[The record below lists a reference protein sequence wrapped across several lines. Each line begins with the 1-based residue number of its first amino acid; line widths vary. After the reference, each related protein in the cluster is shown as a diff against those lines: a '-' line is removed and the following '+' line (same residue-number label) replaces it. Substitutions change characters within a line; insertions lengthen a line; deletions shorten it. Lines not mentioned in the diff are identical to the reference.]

1 MKIRMVLST
10 AALTLLTAAA
20 FAGLTQPAPVIVN
33 LDMMF
38 AQGDQVSARTAK
50 DDVTAIGCGIRTF
63 EEPDFSIEFGFCQA
77 TDSDGVGAR
86 CFTENPKLLDTMKTI
101 SDFAFISFSWQ
112 DDGNG
117 GAECTRVGTSTQSFY
132 DPNFTTKGKK

>member
-1 MKIRMVLST
+1 LPRILVFRSSEED
-10 AALTLLTAAA
+10 AYS
-20 FAGLTQPAPVIVN
+20 FQFGL
-33 LDMMF
+33 
-38 AQGDQVSARTAK
+38 
-50 DDVTAIGCGIRTF
+50 
-63 EEPDFSIEFGFCQA
+63 CQA
-77 TDSDGVGAR
+77 TDSDGVRAV

-132 DPNFTTKGKK
+132 DPDFTTKGKKTKGKK